1 MTEIEYQQE
10 AGQRPA
16 SLIEVEDADPL
27 RNLELAAA
35 RAEVRVLHLLR
46 TAFERSSLSQKELA
60 EHVGVTEGRVSQV
73 LNSEGNLKI
82 TTIARFLR
90 ALGYKFEL
98 DATPTKPNIPSLTP
112 RREKRK
118 SRRKN
123 GGAVYYANERGSHKI
138 LFTSRKEDHEP
149 ARGNF
154 YFIGDLPATAMRET
168 ANAID
173 SNITFRLQRGQQESP
188 SIGKK

>member
-46 TAFERSSLSQKELA
+46 PAFERSSLSQKELA

-82 TTIARFLR
+82 ATIARFLR

-98 DATPTKPNIPSLTP
+98 DATPTKPNIPD
-112 RREKRK
+112 RK
-118 SRRKN
+118 STRLN
-123 GGAVYYANERGSHKI
+123 SSHVAIYYA
-138 LFTSRKEDHEP
+138 
-149 ARGNF
+149 
-154 YFIGDLPATAMRET
+154 
-168 ANAID
+168 
-173 SNITFRLQRGQQESP
+173 
-188 SIGKK
+188 